1 MYSNYQTPQKPL
13 RGQPNPSPS
22 FDNSR
27 IRDDSSEDEWI
38 SQNPLPTLDRSHTP
52 HESAEHTRRLN
63 QWHREFQT
71 YKNARFHRKWIERE
85 RNRQRHQNTPP
96 NPTYSRQVSQNFVA
110 SNRTYQQPPPPPPPP
125 PTFLRARPAAA
136 MPPQVSRMHPSHMS
150 NPFVHLNAQHSIPQS
165 SYQSQPSHLPGS
177 FNSQPGFGGTAINGG
192 ISPFPSSSTYGAN
205 AFTPGASSSVFNG
218 GAIGG
223 QGQGLASVAAQQGFA
238 RGAAMQE
245 HSAHQLE
252 AASLDN
258 KSGANS
264 RIRQV
269 WRHNLEQE
277 MAVLR
282 QLIIKY
288 PYVSMVRHH
297 FHCEIS
303 GRTASCGDID
313 VA

>member
-1 MYSNYQTPQKPL
+1 
-13 RGQPNPSPS
+13 
-22 FDNSR
+22 
-27 IRDDSSEDEWI
+27 
-38 SQNPLPTLDRSHTP
+38 
-52 HESAEHTRRLN
+52 
-63 QWHREFQT
+63 
-71 YKNARFHRKWIERE
+71 
-85 RNRQRHQNTPP
+85 
-96 NPTYSRQVSQNFVA
+96 
-110 SNRTYQQPPPPPPPP
+110 
-125 PTFLRARPAAA
+125 

-165 SYQSQPSHLPGS
+165 SYQSQTSHLPGS
-177 FNSQPGFGGTAINGG
+177 FNSQPSFGGTTLNGG

-218 GAIGG
+218 GSIGG

-252 AASLDN
+252 AATMDN
-258 KSGANS
+258 KTGANS

-288 PYVSMVRHH
+288 PYVSMVCYHSNIAYKRLERLALWRHESR
-297 FHCEIS
+297 C
-303 GRTASCGDID
+303 ASQGYLQG
-313 VA
+313 